1 LVKIEVHSKI
11 KEEDEIMAITAQMVK
26 ELREKTGAG
35 MMDCKKALTETD
47 GDMDKAI
54 DFLREKGIA
63 KAAKK
68 GDRIAAE
75 GLTSIL
81 ADGNNAVILEVN
93 SETDFVAK
101 NEGFQTLVKEI
112 ATHLLNNKP
121 ATVEEALAQRM
132 DNGATVEAHI
142 NAAIAKIGEKLSL
155 RRFAV
160 LSKTDNDAFGA
171 YLHMGGR
178 ISVLTVLEGTT
189 DSDAAKDV
197 SMHIA
202 ALNPKYVSRDQV
214 SQEEVAH
221 EREILTQQA
230 LNEGKPAN
238 IVEKMVEGRL
248 GKYFEDVCV
257 LDQAFVKN
265 PDQKVRQFVESKGA
279 TVREFIRYEVGE
291 GIEKREDNFAEE
303 VMNQV
308 NKK

>member
-1 LVKIEVHSKI
+1 
-11 KEEDEIMAITAQMVK
+11 MAVTAQMVK

-35 MMDCKKALTETD
+35 MMDCKKALTETN
-47 GDMDKAI
+47 GDMEKAI

-63 KAAKK
+63 KAANKA
-68 GDRIAAE
+68 DRVAAE

-81 ADGNNAVILEVN
+81 TAGNDAVILEVN

-101 NEGFQTLVKEI
+101 NEGFQTLVKEL
-112 ATHLLNNKP
+112 AEHLIKNKP
-121 ATVEEALAQRM
+121 ATVEEATAQTM
-132 DNGATVEAHI
+132 ENGAIVADHI

-178 ISVLTVLEGTT
+178 ISVLSVLEGTT
-189 DSDAAKDV
+189 DADAAKDV

-202 ALNPKYVSRDQV
+202 ALRPKYVSRDQV
-214 SQEEVAH
+214 SQEEV
-221 EREILTQQA
+221 ERERQVLTTQA
-230 LNEGKPAN
+230 LNEGKPEN
-238 IVEKMVEGRL
+238 IVAKMVEGRL

-257 LDQAFVKN
+257 LDQTFVKN

-279 TVREFIRYEVGE
+279 TLREFVRYEVGE

-308 NKK
+308 NKQ